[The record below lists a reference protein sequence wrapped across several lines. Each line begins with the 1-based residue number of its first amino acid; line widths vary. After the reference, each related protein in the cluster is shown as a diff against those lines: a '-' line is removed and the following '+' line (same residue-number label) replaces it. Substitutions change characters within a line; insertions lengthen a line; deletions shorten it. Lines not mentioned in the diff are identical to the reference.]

1 MNQLLLITIL
11 FYHHKLLSMIHS
23 RITIHFSTCLFTNIE
38 SMIIK
43 DGRFISVIQSGN
55 ITISMIP
62 VLQSQFQQYPLISHR
77 IRHQLTVTGS
87 RSHWSSHLNHSLI
100 IQVICELVIQ
110 WLSQWWLYSAK
121 IRCRT
126 GVGTMAFPPQLL
138 VSTGIHESCGR
149 WPLWVTESW
158 GMFGT
163 VSASAPLTE
172 NDGTPFPPQLS
183 ISTGIHESCGPRQ
196 SWLTG

>member
-1 MNQLLLITIL
+1 MHSWITVHI
-11 FYHHKLLSMIHS
+11 
-23 RITIHFSTCLFTNIE
+23 STCLLTNNE

-62 VLQSQFQQYPLISHR
+62 VQPTVSVDISSNTTSTDFTEKLSLVPDHIDHSISIIPSLSNSLKWLVNWWFNDDCIQQRFVVKPGWDYGVPSP
-77 IRHQLTVTGS
+77 
-87 RSHWSSHLNHSLI
+87 I
-100 IQVICELVIQ
+100 IDIH
-110 WLSQWWLYSAK
+110 
-121 IRCRT
+121 
-126 GVGTMAFPPQLL
+126 
-138 VSTGIHESCGR
+138 GIHESCGL
-149 WPLWVTESW
+149 WPLWVAESW

-196 SWLTG
+196 TWLTG